1 MRGTLSLVL
10 AATLL
15 LAACSKRSSE
25 APIAV
30 WETDAGSSP
39 HVKLELYS
47 TESRISYDQIEIR
60 AATARRGERLIWL
73 VEPDA
78 QGRPINEVP
87 FADIQKDGSLLIRI
101 VPSLADDS
109 RLAPYRLKKSPNQS
123 QESTPTAGTSASEQ
137 PLVPAAG
144 AAHL

>member
-1 MRGTLSLVL
+1 MT
-10 AATLL
+10 AAVL
-15 LAACSKRSSE
+15 LAACAKRSSE

-30 WETDAGSSP
+30 WESAAGSAR

-47 TESRISYDQIEIR
+47 KESRILYEQIEIR
-60 AATARRGERLIWL
+60 AATAMRGDRSIWL

-87 FADIQKDGSLLIRI
+87 FADVQKDGSLLIRI

-109 RLAPYRLKKSPNQS
+109 KLAPYRLEKRPNQS
-123 QESTPTAGTSASEQ
+123 PEPTALSVTICACAQLAPAST
-137 PLVPAAG
+137 V
-144 AAHL
+144 AHL